1 MFITLRSQM
10 IVDMNDALLD
20 ANPNAF
26 LYGTMLMGGVKK
38 VLAFLPV
45 LFFLFVL

>member
-1 MFITLRSQM
+1 M

-26 LYGTMLMGGVKK
+26 LYGTMLMGEAVRKR
-38 VLAFLPV
+38 LNEPHCII
-45 LFFLFVL
+45 